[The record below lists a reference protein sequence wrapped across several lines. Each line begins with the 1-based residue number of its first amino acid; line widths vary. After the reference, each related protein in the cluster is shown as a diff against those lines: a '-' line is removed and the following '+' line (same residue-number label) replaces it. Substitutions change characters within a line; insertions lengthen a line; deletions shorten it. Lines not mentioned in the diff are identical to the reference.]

1 MSNNVTLPGTGVVVE
16 TLDIG
21 AGTERQVIT
30 ISPRDLS
37 TGDSIGTL
45 TETAPATD
53 TASSGLNGRLQRVAQ
68 RITSLIALLPGALGA
83 GGGLKVDGSGTALPV
98 SGTFW
103 PTTQPVS
110 LPLGQTTMASS
121 TPVAIASNQS
131 ALAVTVPVGQAVMA
145 SSTPVVIASNQSGV
159 AVTVPVGQTTMS
171 ASTPVA
177 IASNQSVIPIAGN
190 TASGASDADNPIK
203 IGGLAKTANP
213 TAVTDG
219 QRVAALHDK
228 LGKQVVV
235 GSIRDL
241 KGSQFTTITSSTA
254 ETTVVTAVAA
264 TFLDIYGVIIENT
277 SAAACKVTFKD
288 STAGTTR
295 FEIYVPAGDTRGF
308 MLPESGATKQ
318 AAVNNNWTATCG
330 TSVASIVITIFYIQ
344 NL

>member
-1 MSNNVTLPGTGVVVE
+1 MSNNVTLPGTGVIVE
-16 TLDIG
+16 TIDQG
-21 AGTERQVIT
+21 GGVERQRVSVGDIVAGSNIIGKVGIDQT
-30 ISPRDLS
+30 TPGTTNAVQVTNSS
-37 TGDSIGTL
+37 FAVTGTFWQ
-45 TETAPATD
+45 AT
-53 TASSGLNGRLQRVAQ
+53 Q
-68 RITSLIALLPGALGA
+68 
-83 GGGLKVDGSGTALPV
+83 PV

-103 PTTQPVS
+103 QTTQPVSIATMPSTPVTGTFWQTTQPVS
-110 LPLGQTTMASS
+110 LPLGQTTMAAS
-121 TPVAIASNQS
+121 TPVTLASNQS
-131 ALAVTVPVGQAVMA
+131 AL
-145 SSTPVVIASNQSGV
+145 

-318 AAVNNNWTATCG
+318 ATVNNNWTATCG